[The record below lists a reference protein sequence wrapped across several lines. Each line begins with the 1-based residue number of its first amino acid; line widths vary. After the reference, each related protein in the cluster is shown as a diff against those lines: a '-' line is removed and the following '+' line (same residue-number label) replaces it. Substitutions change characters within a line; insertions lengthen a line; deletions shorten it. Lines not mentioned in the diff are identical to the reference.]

1 MHCEMQNA
9 KCKMKNENLVKQWQR
24 KGQIVKQRSREL
36 HEKFPHV
43 IHEVYALAHVNQN
56 YMYVNRLSGK
66 ILTIIKSQT
75 SL

>member
-1 MHCEMQNA
+1 MQNA
-9 KCKMKNENLVKQWQR
+9 KLVKQWQR

-43 IHEVYALAHVNQN
+43 IHEVYALPHVNQN

-66 ILTIIKSQT
+66 ILNSKISQT